1 MSRNNILKGIEI
13 IQKIKNSNL
22 SKEEALILV
31 QEDSELTEILN
42 KYYLQNEPCTTEIN
56 INSITSQMVYVQ
68 GGTFMMG
75 ATSEQGCA
83 AYSDEKPAHRVT
95 LSGFYIGKY
104 EVTQSLWRAV
114 MYYNPSRFKG
124 DNLPV
129 EMVSWDDCQQFIK
142 KLNAITGKSFRLPTE
157 AEWEYAARGGKQS
170 RHFQYSGSDNLDDV
184 AWYGDNSNRKTYPVG
199 TKRPNELGIYDMS
212 GNVWE
217 WCQDW
222 YGSYSS
228 DAKTDPKGPSNGSR
242 RVIRGGCWGN
252 SARSCRS
259 SIRDYYA
266 PDGCYDDLGLR
277 LALSE

>member
-13 IQKIKNSNL
+13 IQKIKNSDL

-114 MYYNPSRFKG
+114 MCYNPSRFKG

-129 EMVSWDDCQQFIK
+129 EMVSWDNCQQFIK
-142 KLNAITGKSFRLPTE
+142 RLNALTGKNFRLPTE
-157 AEWEYAARGGKQS
+157 AEWEYAARGGNQS
-170 RHFQYSGSDNLDDV
+170 RHFQYSGCDNLDDV
-184 AWYGDNSNRKTYPVG
+184 AWYGDNSNRKTHPVG